1 MEAVWGEASNK
12 GLSVFLSDCVIAK
25 IHCQSTSRV
34 VCDPKPCTCRK
45 LFIRFVK
52 YAPVTGW
59 LFLSLVFKQCVVYLI
74 IAFESPVIVV
84 FDWLANRG
92 RTTSIHS

>member
-45 LFIRFVK
+45 LFTRFVK
-52 YAPVTGW
+52 YAPVTGC
-59 LFLSLVFKQCVVYLI
+59 LQTKCCLI